1 MYRRKFIKSNIITAA
16 AAGLIPIVPN
26 YLSEV
31 SNSKGEKSYGEY
43 LRNSAV
49 PKEVLDVFLNENS
62 WAQFDPEVGYILGNH
77 IPHDGIDNSYTIS
90 TSTKDGKR
98 TNRIYIERPCRINT
112 YGNSLYHNVT
122 K

>member
-1 MYRRKFIKSNIITAA
+1 MYRRKFIKSNVITAA

-26 YLSEV
+26 YLFEF
-31 SNSKGEKSYGEY
+31 SNSTGEKSYREY

-77 IPHDGIDNSYTIS
+77 MPHDGIDNS
-90 TSTKDGKR
+90 
-98 TNRIYIERPCRINT
+98 
-112 YGNSLYHNVT
+112 
-122 K
+122 